1 MKKKRIR
8 KGMPMAT
15 EKLASVGGPWFGKRL
30 AVKFNSMPLSRL
42 EKALPQPKA
51 EKMSAASPCVKQASS
66 NHCVKKGKT
75 VQGAVPGAPWHKIST
90 KVGILK
96 SDHTFGILSLK
107 TARKPVVLLF
117 SASKFLFGSETK
129 NMMQS
134 PTIALKVATAAT
146 LTLHTAMPRMVS
158 AANVVATRQKIVL
171 QTAPVKKSEP
181 KAKPRFVGRLLSA
194 NMLSRRGCTMP
205 RPTPLSTRP
214 TKRTSKDHATE
225 QSMRPLDQ
233 KSMPKPTSSGLG
245 SSSPTKPQGKAKR
258 AADQPFAVDSKL
270 KEVWSTPKSNWNSVK
285 KMGRIAESRV
295 QAMLQRHIS
304 ENSMYCRLFDR
315 VSTKPSSGSIT
326 SSCFSCCGLLS
337 ISYMMAL

>member
-1 MKKKRIR
+1 MKKTRTR

-15 EKLASVGGPWFGKRL
+15 EKLASVGGPWSGKCL
-30 AVKFNSMPLSRL
+30 AVKFNSMPLSRF
-42 EKALPQPKA
+42 EKASPRPKA
-51 EKMSAASPCVKQASS
+51 EKMRATSPCVKHASS
-66 NHCVKKGKT
+66 SHCVKKGKT

-96 SDHTFGILSLK
+96 SDQTFGILSLK
-107 TARKPVVLLF
+107 TTRKPVVLLF
-117 SASKFLFGSETK
+117 SASTSLFGSETK
-129 NMMQS
+129 NMMQR

-146 LTLHTAMPRMVS
+146 LTLHPAMPRMVS

-171 QTAPVKKSEP
+171 QTWPVKKSEP

-205 RPTPLSTRP
+205 RPIPLSTRP

-233 KSMPKPTSSGLG
+233 KSMPRPTSSGLG

-285 KMGRIAESRV
+285 KMGRIAASMV
-295 QAMLQRHIS
+295 QATLQRHIS

-326 SSCFSCCGLLS
+326 SSCFSCFGFS
-337 ISYMMAL
+337 STSSMMAF